1 VIRIAAVG
9 DVHFGEDAR
18 GTLRPHLE
26 KLPECADVLLI
37 AGDLTRHGDPAEAAV
52 LADEVRGIDLPMVAV
67 LGNHD
72 HHADRQDDVA
82 RALEDAGVRML
93 EGDSIAIDVDGR
105 RLAVAGVKGFGGGFA
120 GACGSDFGESEM
132 KAFIRHTK
140 AVAGRLDEL
149 VAGLEGDIRVVL
161 MHYAPIPETLQGERL
176 EIYPFLGSYL
186 LGEAVDRHGA
196 DLIVHGHAHRGTEK
210 GVTPGGVRVRNV
222 AQPLIRRAYNLYC
235 FDAAAGDGAVDRR
248 DAAAQLA

>member
-1 VIRIAAVG
+1 M
-9 DVHFGEDAR
+9 FG
-18 GTLRPHLE
+18 
-26 KLPECADVLLI
+26 
-37 AGDLTRHGDPAEAAV
+37 
-52 LADEVRGIDLPMVAV
+52 V

-72 HHADRQDDVA
+72 HHAGEAAAV
-82 RALEDAGVRML
+82 RAVLEDAGVTML
-93 EGDSIAIDVDGR
+93 EGETATVDVDGE
-105 RLAVAGVKGFGGGFA
+105 RLAIAGVKGFGGGFA
-120 GACGSDFGESEM
+120 GACGSDFGEPEM

-140 AVAGRLDEL
+140 AVAERLDGA
-149 VAGLEGDIRVVL
+149 VAALEGDVRVVL
-161 MHYAPIPETLQGERL
+161 MHYAPIAETLQGERL

-235 FDAAAGDGAVDRR
+235 FGQPVDGEPAESAGRR
-248 DAAAQLA
+248 AAQPA